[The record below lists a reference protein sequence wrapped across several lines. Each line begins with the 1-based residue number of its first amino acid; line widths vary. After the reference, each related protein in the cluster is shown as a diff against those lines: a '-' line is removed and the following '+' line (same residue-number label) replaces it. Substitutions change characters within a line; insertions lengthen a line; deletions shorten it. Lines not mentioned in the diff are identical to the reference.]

1 MRPNMLPFFLLL
13 FIISLFFGMGGV
25 LLPVFVFF
33 EIWVLCVSRENTLLW
48 SLRKRQSAKD
58 IISALRCEYGINAT
72 ELHGRGMKNRFP
84 NCILTAC
91 VAEKGPKYDQ
101 KIFDSMMQAWKTV
114 CSKKMIWSEL
124 IVNTKSY
131 RSRKSVKF
139 SKAQKKVAKYFKDG
153 FSIECETCI
162 LWIYPRFIIK
172 ETEQVFELIK
182 WETVSC
188 ETDKLILL
196 EQAKM
201 INNPDNIL
209 PYAIKYQH
217 ANNDGSP
224 DLRYKNNPSRPVY
237 SFVPLTLKI
246 GDEVRLLLLN
256 NKDAQLITECMN
268 TYIKK
273 ASKCVYTTGY
283 NHTPSSYN
291 PESIMNTIK

>member
-1 MRPNMLPFFLLL
+1 
-13 FIISLFFGMGGV
+13 MGWV
-25 LLPVFVFF
+25 LGPVYVFF

-58 IISALRCEYGINAT
+58 IISLLCCEYGINAK
-72 ELHGRGMKNRFP
+72 ELNGRGIKNRFP

-91 VAEKGPKYDQ
+91 LSEKEPKYDQ
-101 KIFDSMMQAWKTV
+101 KSFDSMMLAWKTV

-124 IVNTKSY
+124 IVNAKSL

-139 SKAQKKVAKYFKDG
+139 SKAQKKVANYFKNG

-182 WETVSC
+182 WETISC
-188 ETDKLILL
+188 IIDQPILL
-196 EQAKM
+196 KQAKM

-209 PYAIKYQH
+209 PYRMQYRH
-217 ANNDGSP
+217 SNRDGSP
-224 DLRYKNNPSRPVY
+224 DLRYKSNPSHPAY
-237 SFVPLTLKI
+237 LFTPLSLKI

-256 NKDAQLITECMN
+256 YRDAVLIAESMN
-268 TYIKK
+268 SYIKK
-273 ASKCVYTTGY
+273 NAINTGY
-283 NHTPSSYN
+283 DQLHESYN
-291 PESIMNTIK
+291 SESIMNIIK